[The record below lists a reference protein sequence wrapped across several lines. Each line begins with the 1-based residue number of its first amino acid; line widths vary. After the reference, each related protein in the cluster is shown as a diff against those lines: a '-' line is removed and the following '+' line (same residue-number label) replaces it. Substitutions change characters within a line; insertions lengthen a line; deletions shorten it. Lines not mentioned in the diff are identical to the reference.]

1 MEIKLSIIKETS
13 VLGRESYHLM
23 FGSTYIPN
31 SLCDT
36 YERAK
41 ELFDNFKNQITEPK
55 KEEVHSEYITV
66 KKHEPAN

>member
-23 FGSTYIPN
+23 FGTTYVPN

-36 YERAK
+36 LEKAK
-41 ELFDNFKNQITEPK
+41 EMFENFKHSVQEPK

-66 KKHEPAN
+66 KKYEPAN